1 MHAFIFSKL
10 TVLKDSF
17 RNTISDP
24 GQAYILS
31 GLNWFQADSYIA
43 KKECFIFLFSRYFY
57 VRADK
62 VMRLRHLLDKLGNI
76 SGMMNEEKDPE
87 EFLNLLLNEIM
98 RAEPFL
104 HIR

>member
-1 MHAFIFSKL
+1 MEAMSKTVDWDVCINVNKQTKYAMFGFKNIKRKKKDLSIL
-10 TVLKDSF
+10 TLC
-17 RNTISDP
+17 
-24 GQAYILS
+24 Y
-31 GLNWFQADSYIA
+31 
-43 KKECFIFLFSRYFY
+43 RYFY

-62 VMRLRHLLDKLGNI
+62 VMKLRHLLDKLGNI

-104 HIR
+104 YIR

>member
-1 MHAFIFSKL
+1 MI
-10 TVLKDSF
+10 
-17 RNTISDP
+17 
-24 GQAYILS
+24 QARPNIWS
-31 GLNWFQADSYIA
+31 GLTRVQTESHIT

>member
-1 MHAFIFSKL
+1 MIQARPNIL
-10 TVLKDSF
+10 TGLTWVQSDSH
-17 RNTISDP
+17 
-24 GQAYILS
+24 L
-31 GLNWFQADSYIA
+31 A
-43 KKECFIFLFSRYFY
+43 KKERYIFLFSRYFY

>member
-1 MHAFIFSKL
+1 MLNLVVSCKTPKTGFVLTRLIFDTLHFIF
-10 TVLKDSF
+10 
-17 RNTISDP
+17 
-24 GQAYILS
+24 
-31 GLNWFQADSYIA
+31 
-43 KKECFIFLFSRYFY
+43 RYFY

-62 VMRLRHLLDKLGNI
+62 VMKLRHLLDKLGNI

-104 HIR
+104 YIRYDQNCQRQFRIVRGNSCN